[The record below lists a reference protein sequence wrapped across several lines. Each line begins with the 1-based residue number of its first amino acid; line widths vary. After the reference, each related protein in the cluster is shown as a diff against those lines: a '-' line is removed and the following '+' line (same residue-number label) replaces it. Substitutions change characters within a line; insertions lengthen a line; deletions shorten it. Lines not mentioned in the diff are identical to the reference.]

1 MNWAALVKASPA
13 VEEVAAAPAAPEA
26 GVPGVQRQ
34 AVVDANAIISGLS
47 LRHLADRFVT
57 IQEVLNEVRDKQSRQ
72 FLANLPIGLAV
83 AEPSEE
89 SLRAVTV
96 FARETG
102 DAHALSATDLKLLA
116 LAHTLEVEAHG
127 AAHLRQHPS
136 QARPMPF
143 AAPGSALA
151 LAVVKPRH
159 RSRGQGLP
167 NWGRV
172 PNPADWAAVD
182 AAADDDPGQQQ
193 GTSRIAAST
202 QALDL
207 NSSPGFNV
215 FLPGSDVT
223 QPAPTAAAATSLP
236 YKTFGDAALAAAQ
249 ASQAFNSSQAGA
261 SRPGSEESG
270 PGQAASAQA
279 DASLT
284 PAAAGQTALQQG
296 TIVPGMGSAPCTTPS
311 ACALAASSPESKP
324 GQNHFVYQGVT
335 YHNIDGD
342 EEGEEE
348 AEEEEEEGGWV
359 NACKSRNS
367 HRRRQRKQLRWEA
380 RQEWR
385 RQAAEA
391 AAAAA
396 AADAQSR
403 GEGVGGAAAA
413 GAHSQQAMQPLCT
426 GAQKAEQEG
435 QQGPG
440 QGQHSSGDESAAR
453 LAGLVSSHMKDLTL
467 SSLTAVPEE
476 RVNEEEG
483 VADEESGDEGEEGDD
498 DDDEGGSEG
507 AEARGG
513 LTDGESSHGDEVSS
527 VAGEGAATEVTLSES
542 GVTFAS
548 GTDCGETRVNTTS
561 TVLSVTGDFAM
572 QNVLLQMGLRLVT
585 RDGRQISRLSRW
597 ALRCSACFFV
607 TKEAGRLFCPRCG
620 NMALERVEVV
630 VGAGGAEFFG
640 VRKNHTLRGT
650 RFSLPKP
657 KGGRA
662 KNPILCE
669 DELLA
674 RIKQRKQRPGRA
686 VDAALNSFT
695 PEFGSDTWHKAHAA
709 SQAALVT
716 DKGAAYL
723 LKGWKNNPNE
733 RKNVA
738 SNRRRN
744 YLFNSWVVVEARS
757 LSSAGASGSGQQV
770 QGQGKAAKVVIAER
784 RQVIKAGLRGLVKA
798 ALPDFS
804 PAQVDAIVAEIN
816 KRQSK

>member
-72 FLANLPIGLAV
+72 FLASLPFGLAV

-116 LAHTLEVEAHG
+116 LAHTL
-127 AAHLRQHPS
+127 
-136 QARPMPF
+136 
-143 AAPGSALA
+143 
-151 LAVVKPRH
+151 
-159 RSRGQGLP
+159 
-167 NWGRV
+167 
-172 PNPADWAAVD
+172 
-182 AAADDDPGQQQ
+182 
-193 GTSRIAAST
+193 
-202 QALDL
+202 
-207 NSSPGFNV
+207 
-215 FLPGSDVT
+215 
-223 QPAPTAAAATSLP
+223 
-236 YKTFGDAALAAAQ
+236 
-249 ASQAFNSSQAGA
+249 
-261 SRPGSEESG
+261 
-270 PGQAASAQA
+270 
-279 DASLT
+279 
-284 PAAAGQTALQQG
+284 
-296 TIVPGMGSAPCTTPS
+296 
-311 ACALAASSPESKP
+311 
-324 GQNHFVYQGVT
+324 
-335 YHNIDGD
+335 
-342 EEGEEE
+342 
-348 AEEEEEEGGWV
+348 
-359 NACKSRNS
+359 
-367 HRRRQRKQLRWEA
+367 
-380 RQEWR
+380 
-385 RQAAEA
+385 
-391 AAAAA
+391 
-396 AADAQSR
+396 
-403 GEGVGGAAAA
+403 
-413 GAHSQQAMQPLCT
+413 
-426 GAQKAEQEG
+426 
-435 QQGPG
+435 
-440 QGQHSSGDESAAR
+440 
-453 LAGLVSSHMKDLTL
+453 
-467 SSLTAVPEE
+467 
-476 RVNEEEG
+476 
-483 VADEESGDEGEEGDD
+483 
-498 DDDEGGSEG
+498 
-507 AEARGG
+507 
-513 LTDGESSHGDEVSS
+513 
-527 VAGEGAATEVTLSES
+527 
-542 GVTFAS
+542 
-548 GTDCGETRVNTTS
+548 ETRVNTTS

-716 DKGAAYL
+716 DKG
-723 LKGWKNNPNE
+723 WKNNPNE

-738 SNRRRN
+738 SNRRR
-744 YLFNSWVVVEARS
+744 
-757 LSSAGASGSGQQV
+757 
-770 QGQGKAAKVVIAER
+770 K
-784 RQVIKAGLRGLVKA
+784 
-798 ALPDFS
+798 
-804 PAQVDAIVAEIN
+804 
-816 KRQSK
+816 